1 MKFTKEDK
9 EYLACLGYND
19 WDIEQIEEA
28 SNYIVCSSN
37 NETISLYE
45 AELFLGRQFFING
58 LAGATFQD
66 VVWRTSLNNYTTIC
80 MSSVRFSKSGKKL
93 DIYTNFADTIEFLEW
108 IDENGM
114 RTLYYKTSPRYL
126 NQDHEYITGAKI
138 SLEYELET
146 YRSSRNIIVKISPTN
161 GEMNYEWTDFNI
173 PYEYIDVLF
182 RIADEAMKNVSEK
195 TLLNKNES
203 KLIDGITEC
212 CGFDFGLDQDKA
224 NFCPVCGKKLI
235 HV

>member
-1 MKFTKEDK
+1 MEFTKEDK
-9 EYLACLGYND
+9 EYLAYLGYND
-19 WDIEQIEEA
+19 WDINQIEES
-28 SNYIVCSSN
+28 SNYIICTAN

-45 AELFLGRQFFING
+45 AEQFLGRQFFING

-66 VVWRTSLNNYTTIC
+66 VVWREALDGHTTIC
-80 MSSVRFSKSGKKL
+80 MSSVRFCKSGKKL
-93 DIYTNFADTIEFLEW
+93 NIYTNFADTIEFLEW
-108 IDENGM
+108 HDEDGM
-114 RTLYYKTSPRYL
+114 RTLCFKTSPRYL
-126 NQDHEYITGAKI
+126 NQDHEYINGAKI
-138 SLEYELET
+138 SLKYELGT
-146 YRSSRNIIVKISPTN
+146 HRSSRHAIVEISAIE
-161 GEMNYEWTDFNI
+161 GETNYEWIDFNI

-182 RIADEAMKNVSEK
+182 RIADEAMKNMPNE
-195 TLLNKNES
+195 NES